1 MRVWMSV
8 VFRRSRSCTANV
20 FRGEAFSVSPLPEL
34 DLPGELRLV
43 LAIIEGPIVLAT
55 ESYCALHRR
64 LLWLWPVLVSA
75 GGFCCAAAVKRG
87 SEREPLTPPP
97 RPARPSCCSGPQRT
111 SPKAQTETSSFPTA
125 TPKRREVMLGGPPT
139 PVFCKTCPR
148 ELTQCAGM
156 PRPMYSVQAARW
168 TALGMALLKHALVP
182 ARDLS
187 HALNP
192 SHEASLTCYSWK
204 SSREQ
209 IRCPEAEE
217 TVYRVWP

>member
-1 MRVWMSV
+1 MYSEEKP
-8 VFRRSRSCTANV
+8 FR
-20 FRGEAFSVSPLPEL
+20 SPLCLNSTFWASSDWFWQSSRVQLSWQP
-34 DLPGELRLV
+34 R
-43 LAIIEGPIVLAT
+43 AT
-55 ESYCALHRR
+55 AHCLHRR

-111 SPKAQTETSSFPTA
+111 PPKAQTETSSFPTA

-156 PRPMYSVQAARW
+156 PRPMYSVQAARL

-182 ARDLS
+182 AREKDLS

-209 IRCPEAEE
+209 IRRPEAEE